1 MGEHRTYLED
11 VVMNHRKIIPPDGS
25 WLDSNGKRWCKVIF
39 DVMTDGGTR
48 FMRQITVT
56 LGLHFDFYIGSYV
69 IDHELGQPLTDEV
82 LRQYPSLASVRDMRL
97 LPAAN
102 KVL

>member
-1 MGEHRTYLED
+1 
-11 VVMNHRKIIPPDGS
+11 MNHRKITPPDGS
-25 WLDSNGKRWCKVIF
+25 WQDSNGKRWCKVIF

-56 LGLHFDFYIGSYV
+56 LGLHFDFHVGSYV

-97 LPAAN
+97 LPTAN

>member
-1 MGEHRTYLED
+1 M
-11 VVMNHRKIIPPDGS
+11 
-25 WLDSNGKRWCKVIF
+25 DSNGKRWCNVIF

-56 LGLHFDFYIGSYV
+56 LGMHFDFSEGMYV
-69 IDHELGQPLTDEV
+69 IDHELGQHLTDEI
-82 LRQYPSLASVRDMRL
+82 LRQYPSIASVRDIRL
-97 LPAAN
+97 LPTAN

>member
-1 MGEHRTYLED
+1 
-11 VVMNHRKIIPPDGS
+11 MNYRKITPPEGS

-56 LGLHFDFYIGSYV
+56 LGMHLDFAVGMYV
-69 IDHELGQPLTDEV
+69 IDQELGQPLTDEIM
-82 LRQYPSLASVRDMRL
+82 RQYPSLASKQNITL
-97 LPAAN
+97 LPTSD
-102 KVL
+102 KVI